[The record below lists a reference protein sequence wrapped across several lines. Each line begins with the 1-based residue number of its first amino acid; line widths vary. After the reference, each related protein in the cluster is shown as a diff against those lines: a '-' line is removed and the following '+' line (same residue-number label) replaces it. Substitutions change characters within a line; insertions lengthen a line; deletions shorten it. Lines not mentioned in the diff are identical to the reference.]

1 MSESKP
7 VPMSNTSVA
16 YVAFLRLHW
25 HRLKLYLG
33 FLRHGGRFRWNGEL
47 GAWEARKSL
56 PGFAE
61 RGPLGVAVRSMR
73 ELRRWIAFFDNPK
86 DPMYRW
92 LGSIGHDGVLWDIG
106 SANGLEGC
114 TAAHLN
120 DCQVVFFE
128 PFTPSIE
135 TILKSLY
142 LMERAKGVR
151 PRTEVVQAAIGDK
164 PGFGRFLMH
173 TRPVP
178 GETLNS
184 LGDAVGSYC
193 YGGRDAVSI
202 GSSQWLK
209 YASLD
214 EMLETELPKPTH
226 LKMDIDGLETR
237 ALAGAERLLAM
248 PGLRHAVIEAN
259 GPTRPEV
266 QAIMTRH
273 GFVQVDDRR
282 HGVSGESETGD
293 LFFERNA

>member
-1 MSESKP
+1 MSDT
-7 VPMSNTSVA
+7 NTMTSA
-16 YVAFLRLHW
+16 TPARSASLRLRW

-33 FLRHGGRFRWNGEL
+33 FLRDGGRFRWDADL
-47 GAWEARKSL
+47 GTWEASKLL
-56 PGFAE
+56 PGYAE
-61 RGPLGVAVRSMR
+61 RGRLGVAVRSVR

-92 LGSIGHDGVLWDIG
+92 LGSIGRDGVLWDIG

-120 DCQVVFFE
+120 GCQVVFFE

-135 TILKSLY
+135 TILKSLH
-142 LMERAKGVR
+142 LMGRAQGVR
-151 PRTEVVQAAIGDK
+151 PRAEVVQAAIGDQ

-193 YGGRDAVSI
+193 YGGRDAVSVA
-202 GSSQWLK
+202 SSQWLK
-209 YASLD
+209 YATLD
-214 EMLETELPKPTH
+214 EMLGTDLPRPTH

-237 ALAGAERLLAM
+237 ALTGAEKFLAE
-248 PGLRHAVIEAN
+248 PTLRYAVIEAN

-273 GFVQVDDRR
+273 GFKQVDDRR
-282 HGVSGESETGD
+282 HGTAGQSETGD
-293 LFFERNA
+293 LFFQRNV